1 MDLTSFLS
9 SYFKDARIP
18 QCFNCHFL
26 NESHNSRHSFLPH
39 THDDYLE
46 LFFVYSGTGQY
57 MVDGKYYDI
66 QKGDVVICNAGI
78 LHGKSAEFAQ
88 NVRSYS
94 IGVTSLSLHDLP
106 DNWIAPRDA
115 LPVLSCGMLSDQ
127 IGEIFRLIY
136 LLSSDSQHLNEVC
149 NSLSLSLLLLTY
161 EMLLSRK
168 RNTAV
173 QQRSAASATAH
184 RVRRYLDAH
193 YHEALTLSDIAQAL
207 HVNEY
212 YLSHVFKSEFGQPP
226 IQYMMRRRIGEA
238 QGMLMDTSIPI
249 GDIAEHLGFSS
260 VSHLNTM
267 FNKYVGIPPGK
278 YRQSMKNMEE

>member
-161 EMLLSRK
+161 EILLSRK

>member
-1 MDLTSFLS
+1 MESINRLS
-9 SYFKDARIP
+9 AHLRDTRIP
-18 QCFNCHFL
+18 RYHTSHFI
-26 NESHNSRHSFLPH
+26 NEEHSNRHSRLPH
-39 THDDYLE
+39 IHDDFLE
-46 LFFVYSGTGQY
+46 LFYVYSGQGVY
-57 MVDGKYYDI
+57 LVDGVSYDI
-66 QKGDVVICNAGI
+66 KAGDLVICNAGI
-78 LHGKSAEFAQ
+78 LHGEDPKDARA
-88 NVRSYS
+88 VRSS
-94 IGVTSLSLHDLP
+94 SVGIRNVALRGLP
-106 DNWIAPRDA
+106 DNQLCGPDTV
-115 LPVLSCGMLSDQ
+115 PVLSCGMLSDQ